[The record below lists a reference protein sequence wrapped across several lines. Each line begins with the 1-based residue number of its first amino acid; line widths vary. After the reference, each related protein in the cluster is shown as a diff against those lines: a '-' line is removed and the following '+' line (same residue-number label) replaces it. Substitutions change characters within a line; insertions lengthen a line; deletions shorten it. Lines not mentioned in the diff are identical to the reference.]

1 MPCDA
6 LKAAGFGDRVLYS
19 GQQNYEDR
27 INSYWSVTAQLRPQ
41 CLLQPTNADEVS
53 LVVNTLVS
61 TNSSVE
67 QGCQFAVRS
76 GGHTERPGAANIEDG
91 VTVDLGLMNATV
103 YNSENG
109 SASVQPGARWAS
121 VYKALEEHDVAV
133 AGGRSATVGVGGFVL
148 GGGISFWSMRQGWVC
163 DNVKNF
169 EVVLASGEIVN
180 ANKHTNTDLFKVL
193 KGGSNNFG
201 IVTRID
207 LPTFEQQKLWGG
219 HVTYP
224 FSTAP
229 QQLRALVGFV
239 NDLDHDSDA
248 AAIVSL
254 WYSSKQGRKFVTNS
268 YEYTKPVER
277 PAIFQNFLAVPG
289 NLSDSTR
296 FTYVRGLAEQFEEKL
311 GLCNSFTTLT
321 FQNDERVLSKD
332 QSKKDM
338 FQAAASQFVSDIEEF
353 ALSIGKDSPF
363 KYLNYAHQDQNP
375 LATYGAENIAKM
387 HAASAKYDPKGIFQT
402 MVSGGFKVSKV
413 HEGGPYHV
421 FSDGEL

>member
-1 MPCDA
+1 M
-6 LKAAGFGDRVLYS
+6 
-19 GQQNYEDR
+19 
-27 INSYWSVTAQLRPQ
+27 
-41 CLLQPTNADEVS
+41 
-53 LVVNTLVS
+53 
-61 TNSSVE
+61 
-67 QGCQFAVRS
+67 
-76 GGHTERPGAANIEDG
+76 
-91 VTVDLGLMNATV
+91 
-103 YNSENG
+103 
-109 SASVQPGARWAS
+109 
-121 VYKALEEHDVAV
+121 AV

-321 FQNDERVLSKD
+321 FQNDERVLSKVSELFEGVIEKLKPVGGEWEISALFQPLPPTTKKSLQNGGNVLGTERFRGKTIIFLCFLNWKD

-338 FQAAASQFVSDIEEF
+338 FQAAANQFVSDIEEF

-387 HAASAKYDPKGIFQT
+387 HAASAKYDPQGIFQT